1 MQYPEETTQKVLIVL
16 LVYVQEIVQAT
27 HDLRILQ
34 LELKYFEVYAQHGT
48 WVTSTQQSADT
59 CYVE

>member
-1 MQYPEETTQKVLIVL
+1 MSTVVQHPGETTQKVLIVL

-34 LELKYFEVYAQHGT
+34 VELKYFEVYAQHGT
-48 WVTSTQQSADT
+48 CVTSTQ
-59 CYVE
+59 